1 MIVIKTWKENS
12 PFKGI
17 INAVNFEDCIKQL
30 NYYFVDMNKVK
41 REILEGKI
49 IHTPFIM
56 LQRDRRVN
64 QEQNISNERRLH
76 LLEAS

>member
-1 MIVIKTWKENS
+1 MVVVKTRKENS
-12 PFKGI
+12 RFKGI
-17 INAVNFEDCIKQL
+17 ITTANFKDCIKQL

-41 REILEGKI
+41 REMLEGKS
-49 IHTPFIM
+49 IHTPFMM

-64 QEQNISNERRLH
+64 QEKRILNERRLR